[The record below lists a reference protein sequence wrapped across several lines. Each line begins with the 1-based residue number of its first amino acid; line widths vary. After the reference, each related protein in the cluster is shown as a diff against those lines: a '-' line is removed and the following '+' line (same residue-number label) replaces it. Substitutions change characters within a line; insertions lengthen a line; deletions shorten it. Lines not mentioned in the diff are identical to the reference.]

1 MLLKTATRVKCL
13 YPNRR
18 YLRAFMMVFHAIII
32 PLSVTLNS
40 FLSFSCLLPLFLLS
54 RCYLICQIV
63 QTYYL
68 FCNSTLFQSVSF
80 STNATLLNF
89 PTILLVF
96 LLSLY
101 IDACFSM
108 LLALLADAA
117 NKDGVKHEYPWIFK
131 SLWS

>member
-13 YPNRR
+13 YPNRL

-40 FLSFSCLLPLFLLS
+40 FLSFSCMLLLFLLS
-54 RCYLICQIV
+54 RCYLIYQIV

-68 FCNSTLFQSVSF
+68 FYNSTLFQSLF

-89 PTILLVF
+89 STILLVF

-117 NKDGVKHEYPWIFK
+117 NKDGVKYELPWILK